1 MEAIVNF
8 LMNTEPWHWVMVSL
22 GAIVLFAIVLDVTR
36 PDDTSV
42 RPQKM
47 SIGNFLLQ
55 YDPKK
60 ADVEGAYAIHNVKQ
74 DKWLVSSSP
83 HVYREVKARIDG
95 KIKPFEIHQ
104 DIRANEPFEIYVL
117 KLTDD
122 KLSRAEL
129 CEKLETIFAAEK
141 AKY

>member
-1 MEAIVNF
+1 MEAIVDF

-22 GAIVLFAIVLDVTR
+22 GALVLFAIVLDVTR
-36 PDDTSV
+36 PDDESV
-42 RPQKM
+42 RPRKM
-47 SIGNFLLQ
+47 SIGNFLQQ
-55 YDPKK
+55 YDPEK

-83 HVYREVKARIDG
+83 HVYREIKARIDG
-95 KIKPFEIHQ
+95 EIKPIEIHK

-122 KLSRAEL
+122 KLSRTEL
-129 CEKLETIFAAEK
+129 SDKLDTVLAAEK